1 MNSQGDTTMKKT
13 VLAITAL
20 VLSLS
25 WLQVRADEI
34 RDPYKFF
41 FAQTLGDY
49 QDELQTA
56 KEEGKKGVF
65 IFFEM
70 DECPFCHYMK
80 TNVLNRKSVQDRF
93 HKDFVAFSIDIEG
106 DVMMTTFDGKEMK
119 QKDYAFKVNHVRA
132 TPVLAFFDLNGN
144 RIFRY
149 TGKTRGVDEFM
160 QMTDYVAGD
169 YYKKESFNTYKREHR
184 K

>member
-1 MNSQGDTTMKKT
+1 MKLQGDSAMKKI
-13 VLAITAL
+13 VPAIAAI

-25 WLQVRADEI
+25 WMQASADEI

-41 FAQTLGDY
+41 FAQSLGDY
-49 QDELQTA
+49 SEELQMA

-65 IFFEM
+65 LFFEM

-119 QKDYAFKVNHVRA
+119 MKDYAFKVNKVRA
-132 TPVLAFFDLNGN
+132 TPVLAFFDLEGN
-144 RIFRY
+144 RVFRY
-149 TGKTRGVDEFM
+149 TGKTRGVGEFM
-160 QMTDYVAGD
+160 QMTDFVAGE
-169 YYKKESFNTYKREHR
+169 YYKKESFNKYKREHR
-184 K
+184 R